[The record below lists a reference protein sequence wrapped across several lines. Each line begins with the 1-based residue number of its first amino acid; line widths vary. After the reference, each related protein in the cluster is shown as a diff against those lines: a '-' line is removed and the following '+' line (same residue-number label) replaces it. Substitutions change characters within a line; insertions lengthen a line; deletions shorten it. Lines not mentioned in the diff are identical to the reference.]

1 MFRHKLSALLNL
13 YHTQIHVCSFSKME
27 LPWNCTIPRQ
37 HEIQFSFI
45 HNSIPTHPKS
55 GKFQRQWPDIYIYI
69 YIYQSF

>member
-37 HEIQFSFI
+37 HAIQFSFI

-55 GKFQRQWPDIYIYI
+55 GKFPNHSNSKISIPKAMA
-69 YIYQSF
+69 